1 MATIGYG
8 GKSVIIPQC
17 KECGYDLRFKE
28 IYDCFR
34 FINGKKVTMRC
45 HNCKTESKEQV
56 K

>member
-1 MATIGYG
+1 MATIRYG

-17 KECGYDLRFKE
+17 KECGCDLRFKE

-34 FINGKKVTMRC
+34 FINGEKVTMRY